1 MKLFAAALFPLLFLG
16 TSFAEDW
23 PHYRGLHFDG
33 TSPES
38 LSPWDS
44 EALSPIW
51 KIETNL
57 GFSSFVVGGGKVL
70 TLVQQDIDGNPMEV
84 CLALDEASGE
94 KLWET
99 PLWLAG
105 KYDKGGAAGEGG
117 NDGGD
122 GPRSTPAIDGDK
134 VYLID
139 AHLRVYCLSLEDGE
153 QIWKHDIMRKNDGR
167 NIKWQNAASPVI
179 DGDLLFAAG
188 GGNGESLIA
197 LNKET
202 GDVVWSVED
211 DMMTH
216 ATPVLAELHGT
227 RQVIFFTQEGLVA
240 LTPQE
245 GKVLWRY
252 AFPFKVST
260 AASPVVWEDIVY
272 CSAGYGVGAGAVQ
285 VSKDGDAFTA
295 KEIWRTEN
303 DNINHWSTPVVK
315 DGYLY
320 GMFSFKEYG
329 KGPLACVDIRS
340 GNQLWAEEGYGPGN
354 VILVQDKLLALTD
367 SGELVLVE
375 ANSKGYKEL
384 ARKDLLEGKCW
395 STPALADGVVYIRST
410 KEGGAFKL
418 K

>member
-1 MKLFAAALFPLLFLG
+1 M
-16 TSFAEDW
+16 
-23 PHYRGLHFDG
+23 
-33 TSPES
+33 
-38 LSPWDS
+38 
-44 EALSPIW
+44 
-51 KIETNL
+51 
-57 GFSSFVVGGGKVL
+57 L

-105 KYDKGGAAGEGG
+105 KYDKGGAAGAGG

-153 QIWKHDIMRKNDGR
+153 EIWKHDIMRKNDGR

-216 ATPVLAELHGT
+216 ATPVLADLHGT
-227 RQVIFFTQEGLVA
+227 RQVIFFTQQGLVA

-252 AFPFKVST
+252 EFPFKVST

-340 GNQLWAEEGYGPGN
+340 GNKLWAEEGYGPGN

-375 ANSKGYKEL
+375 ADSKSYKEL